1 MYFCSQVDNFAAKT
15 NNTKIVLMNRLRLSS
30 LHRFILPIIFSLCC
44 VSAFAQNSGSAISGF
59 IYEDGDKAVDGATIT
74 VKNTGT
80 GFSTAAVTNK
90 KGYFALRDLPVG
102 TYNIEVSAIG
112 FSSQLL
118 KDNVLNLGDRL
129 VLHKIVLGKNAT
141 TLSEVTV
148 RSTSFNNSIDR
159 LGTGTAVSGRA
170 LQKIPLASRN
180 YTDLMVLSPL
190 ANGASLAGAKPGG
203 TGYMLDGVSNRRAHF
218 AGTTDAAFSISS
230 ETIREFEVTTNSYD
244 VTNGRGS
251 GGVVKAITK
260 SGTNTLSG
268 AAWGYYGANG
278 LAQTKD
284 INGNHLTSK
293 YKANQYG
300 GLLSGPIIKDKLHF
314 LIAYDQYSNTIP
326 FRAYD
331 FGFAGATPAQAEK
344 NLNITQAN
352 LDQIVNIMEKQFG
365 FPPSPQYGT
374 INIVQETKNAFAK
387 FDYQLNKKNLLTLKY
402 NYLHFVDPNKLKGSG
417 LLTTQ
422 YTGVEID
429 NAVMLGLRTEFSP
442 KVTNDLK
449 LNFSTY
455 RKFLHF
461 LNNHVPEGFVDVTS
475 TFADGSTGKTTVAF
489 GDQNWVP
496 ERDASDVIQIVD
508 NLRYKAGNLNFVFG
522 TDNNINHVTDRLSH
536 DQQGQFYYASI
547 ADMQANNPY
556 RFNRKIP
563 LNGNN
568 PAISVPVIELGLFA
582 QMETNLRPNL
592 ALTVGLRWDATIIA
606 NKPTYNPLLEQDLG
620 VRSDVV
626 PFDAKN
632 IQPRFNLIWDIH
644 SNGRDIA
651 KFGAGLFS
659 SEFTTQPITF
669 AHIDNGV
676 DFRQIDIRTNV
687 PVPDWQAYQQDFSK
701 VPGVAYYNSLPA
713 KQPATVLVM
722 DKHLKN
728 PLTFK
733 TNASYYHYFNNWFRM
748 GANVYFDNTWDN
760 FYLYDLNL
768 KRTPDFVTNEGREVY
783 VPASTLTAT
792 GTGSQPILAN
802 SRISSNF
809 NQVRYFTNTNWSSK
823 YFGVVIEASAQLG
836 KDGYLSISYAK
847 GKATGTPPYD
857 NGDPRNANFAVASSY
872 STYSSY
878 GKNYYSDGDQ
888 PNKIV
893 ALLLSPTIHG
903 FSISASFQ
911 AFQANRYSAYINK
924 DVIGEGNDG
933 TNLAYI
939 YDPNNPATPS
949 DIRDGMN
956 QLLQKTSP
964 EYRKFLE
971 KNFGKFAPYL
981 GGLMPWRSQLN
992 TSVAY
997 EIKLYKTHKISFR
1010 ADVFNLLNLLSYKW
1024 GGYTQIVNTNLYNL
1038 NGFDAA
1044 TNSFKYSVNTNA
1056 GARSKNASYY
1066 SVQFGARYSF

>member
-1 MYFCSQVDNFAAKT
+1 
-15 NNTKIVLMNRLRLSS
+15 MNHIHFSLR
-30 LHRFILPIIFSLCC
+30 RAIFSFLFFLFSF
-44 VSAFAQNSGSAISGF
+44 VGFAQSSGSGSGLSGF
-59 IYEDGDKAVDGATIT
+59 IYEEGDKPLDGATISI
-74 VKNTGT
+74 KNTAT
-80 GFSTAAVTNK
+80 GFTTLTASNK
-90 KGYFALRDLPVG
+90 KGYFTLSDLPVG
-102 TYNIEVSAIG
+102 LYTIEISATG
-112 FSSQLL
+112 FQPTVL
-118 KDNVLNLGDRL
+118 KDNALNLGDRL
-129 VLHKIVLGKNAT
+129 VLHKITLSKSAT
-141 TLSEVTV
+141 TLTEVTV
-148 RSTSFNNSIDR
+148 HSTSFNNSVDR

-170 LQKIPLASRN
+170 LNKIPLATRN
-180 YTDLMVLSPL
+180 YTDLMILSPL
-190 ANGASLAGAKPGG
+190 ASGASLAGAKPGG

-230 ETIREFEVTTNSYD
+230 ETIREFEISTNSYD

-268 AAWGYYGANG
+268 SAWGYKGSNS

-284 INGNHLTSK
+284 VNGNHLTNK
-293 YKANQYG
+293 YDVGQWG

-314 LIAYDQYSNTIP
+314 LISYDQYTNTIP

-331 FGFAGATPAQAEK
+331 FTYSGATQAQAEK
-344 NLNITQAN
+344 NLGITKAN
-352 LDQIVNIMEKQFG
+352 LDQVVNIMEKQFG
-365 FPPSPQYGT
+365 FPAGPQYGT
-374 INIVQETKNAFAK
+374 ISITQETKNAFAK
-387 FDYQLNKKNLLTLKY
+387 FDWNINKKNLLTLKY

-442 KVTNDLK
+442 KLTNDLK

-461 LNNHVPEGFVDVTS
+461 VNNHVPEGFVNVNS
-475 TFADGSTGKTTVAF
+475 TFSDGSTGNITVAF

-508 NLRYKAGNLNFVFG
+508 NLRYKLGNLNFVFG
-522 TDNNINHVTDRLSH
+522 TDNNINHITDRLSH
-536 DQQGQFYYASI
+536 DQQGQFYYNSI
-547 ADMQANNPY
+547 ADMAANNPY

-568 PAISVPVIELGLFA
+568 PAISVPLIELGLFA

-592 ALTVGLRWDATIIA
+592 NLTVGLRWDAQIIG
-606 NKPTYNPLLEQDLG
+606 NKPTYNAQLDQDLG
-620 VRSDVV
+620 VRTDVV

-632 IQPRFNLIWDIH
+632 VQPRVNLIWDVN
-644 SNGRDIA
+644 SNGRDVV
-651 KFGAGLFS
+651 KFGAGLFA
-659 SEFTTQPITF
+659 SELTTQPITF

-687 PVPDWQAYQQDFSK
+687 PVPDWAAYQKDFSK
-701 VPGVAYYNSLPA
+701 VPGVAYYNSLPT
-713 KQPATVLVM
+713 KQPATVLVL

-733 TNASYYHYFNNWFRM
+733 TSLNYYHYFNNWFRM

-768 KRTPDFVTNEGREVY
+768 KRTPEFVTNEGREVY

-792 GTGSQPILAN
+792 GTSSQPILAN

-809 NQVRYFTNTNWSSK
+809 NQVRYFTNTKWSSK
-823 YFGVVIEASAQLG
+823 YFGVVLEAAAQLG
-836 KDGYLSISYAK
+836 RDGSFSLSYAR

-857 NGDPRNANFAVASSY
+857 NGDPRNANFGVGSSY
-872 STYSSY
+872 WTYPSY
-878 GKNYYSDGDQ
+878 GKNWYSDGDQ
-888 PNKIV
+888 RNKLV
-893 ALLLSPTIHG
+893 ALFLSPTIYG
-903 FSISASFQ
+903 FSISSSFQ
-911 AFQANRYSAYINK
+911 AYQNARFSSYVNK

-933 TNLAYI
+933 TDLAYI
-939 YDPNNPATPS
+939 YDPNSPNTPS
-949 DIRDGMN
+949 NIKAGM
-956 QLLQKTSP
+956 QTLLTNTSP
-964 EYRKFLE
+964 EFRKYLTD
-971 KNFGKFAPYL
+971 NFGKFAPYN
-981 GGLMPWRSQLN
+981 GGLMPWRTQWNLSA
-992 TSVAY
+992 AY
-997 EIKLYKTHKISFR
+997 DLKLGGTRKLTFR
-1010 ADVFNLLNLLSYKW
+1010 ADIFNVLNLLNYKW
-1024 GGYTQIVNTNLYNL
+1024 GGYSQIINTNLYNL
-1038 NGFDAA
+1038 AGFDQ
-1044 TNSFKYSVNTNA
+1044 TTKSFQYTVNTNA
-1056 GARSKNASYY
+1056 GVRQKTATYY